1 MARDENGSGVE
12 RTVIVKLGE
21 ADYQRL
27 LRISERE
34 NIKPSVFVENA
45 TLNEINNTK
54 ERESGNGAIQN

>member
-54 ERESGNGAIQN
+54 ERESGNGTIQD